1 MNTNIIVRKRK
12 SAKFGV
18 VYEYRFE
25 TASVNGQRKWISKS
39 GFETEEI
46 ARSEGIKAFEE
57 YNNCGTLTKP
67 ATMSFADFL
76 EHWIQNDCIHTLNEI
91 TIANY
96 RRKIKNLIIP
106 YIGKYQLKTINRD
119 KLQNLLAILHD
130 KGYSKNTI
138 ISIKG
143 ILSKCFNYAIYSGFL
158 EKTPAVKLRIPKNEN
173 TTVPTRSEPHIYLTK
188 EQIASIFTR
197 FPITS
202 SAHIPLMIGLHCGL
216 RLAEVFALTWDDIDF
231 EKKKISVNKQIQ
243 WRQFSRTDEEKK
255 LTNGKASENSGCWY
269 FSSPKYNSV
278 RVIEMDDELLN
289 LLQKTYE
296 NKQKAEDYFAERYY
310 HYYLTDKKEI
320 TTTKTEKEVKFVC
333 IREDGTYVSSRAMQ
347 HASRVIHYELGIK
360 DFDFHSLRHTHATV
374 LLEHNAPLKYI
385 QQRLG
390 HKKIDIT
397 INVYQHLT
405 KELTQKGVEVLN
417 SMF

>member
-1 MNTNIIVRKRK
+1 
-12 SAKFGV
+12 
-18 VYEYRFE
+18 
-25 TASVNGQRKWISKS
+25 
-39 GFETEEI
+39 
-46 ARSEGIKAFEE
+46 
-57 YNNCGTLTKP
+57 
-67 ATMSFADFL
+67 
-76 EHWIQNDCIHTLNEI
+76 
-91 TIANY
+91 
-96 RRKIKNLIIP
+96 
-106 YIGKYQLKTINRD
+106 
-119 KLQNLLAILHD
+119 
-130 KGYSKNTI
+130 
-138 ISIKG
+138 
-143 ILSKCFNYAIYSGFL
+143 
-158 EKTPAVKLRIPKNEN
+158 
-173 TTVPTRSEPHIYLTK
+173 
-188 EQIASIFTR
+188 
-197 FPITS
+197 
-202 SAHIPLMIGLHCGL
+202 MIGLHCGL

-347 HASRVIHYELGIK
+347 QDSRVIHYELGIK